1 MEPELTKKERC
12 MLNGE
17 CGEGKRQ
24 AMEILFALAKIY
36 GAKNM
41 VPIGSAQISGVSY
54 KTIGDAGLEYLEDL
68 AKKGTKVEIP
78 AYLNPIGMD
87 AQGWEEMKVP
97 QDFAQKQLAILNAYT
112 SMGAKPTCTCT
123 PYLIG
128 VRPKV
133 GEHIA
138 WAESSAVVFANSV
151 LGARTNREGG
161 PSALCAAICGFTP
174 NYGMH
179 LEENRIA
186 DLVVDVKVAL
196 PDRSDFGVLGAI
208 AGGIAR
214 GRAVAFRGIKKA
226 DEDMLKYLGAA
237 MAAFGSNS
245 LFFMEKITPEWKIRD
260 GAEKISVDK
269 PEMGRM
275 RKTLDETTEADII
288 TTGCPHASLAEIKE
302 IAEMVRGK
310 KLKKPLWVCVSRIV
324 KEVAARQGLEEIIV
338 KAGGKLVA
346 DTCMV
351 VSPMREMGYR
361 NTGVNS
367 AKAVKYLPTM
377 CQQRVHFA
385 KLGDLVEF
393 EGAGK
398 KKVRKK

>member
-12 MLNGE
+12 MLEGE
-17 CGEGKRQ
+17 CGEGKQQ
-24 AMEILFALAKIY
+24 AMEILLALAKIY
-36 GAKNM
+36 GARNM
-41 VPIGSAQISGVSY
+41 VPVSSAQISGVSY
-54 KTIGDAGLEYLEDL
+54 KTIGDAGLEYLRDL
-68 AKKGTKVEIP
+68 ADKGTKVEVP

-87 AQGWEEMKVP
+87 AQGWESMKVP
-97 QDFAQKQLAILNAYT
+97 KDFAEKQLAILNAYT
-112 SMGAKPTCTCT
+112 SMGARPTCTCT

-138 WAESSAVVFANSV
+138 WAESSAVIFANSV

-161 PSALCAAICGFTP
+161 PSALCAAICGVTP

-179 LEENRIA
+179 LGENRIA
-186 DLVVDVKVAL
+186 DLVVDVEVAL

-214 GRAVAFRGIKKA
+214 GRVVAFRGIRKA
-226 DEDMLKYLGAA
+226 GDDELKYLGAA

-245 LFFMEKITPEWKIRD
+245 LFFMEGITPEWKVRD
-260 GAEKISVDK
+260 GAEVISADES
-269 PEMGRM
+269 EMGRM
-275 RKTLDETTEADII
+275 RKTLDETKNEDII

-302 IAEMVRGK
+302 IADMVKGK
-310 KLKKPLWVCVSRIV
+310 KLKRPLWVCVSRIV
-324 KEVAARQGLEEIIV
+324 KEVAAKQGLEEIIE

-351 VSPMREMGYR
+351 VSPMEAMGYK

-377 CQQRVHFA
+377 CRQKVHFA
-385 KLGDLVEF
+385 KLKDLLEF
-393 EGAGK
+393 KGAK
-398 KKVRKK
+398 ERRKK

>member
-1 MEPELTKKERC
+1 MELKLTKNERR

-17 CGEGKRQ
+17 CGPGKQQ
-24 AMEILFALAKIY
+24 AMEILLALAKIY

-41 VPIGSAQISGVSY
+41 VPVSSAQISGVSY
-54 KTIGDAGLEYLEDL
+54 KTIGDAGLEYLRDL
-68 AKKGTKVEIP
+68 AEKGTKVEVS

-87 AQGWEEMKVP
+87 SQEWESMRVP
-97 QDFAQKQLAILNAYT
+97 KEFAEKQIAILDAYT
-112 SMGAKPTCTCT
+112 SMGMKPTCTCT

-151 LGARTNREGG
+151 LGAHTNREGG
-161 PSALCAAICGFTP
+161 PSALCAAICGVTP

-186 DLVVDVKVAL
+186 DLVVDVKVPL

-208 AGGIAR
+208 AGGVAR
-214 GRAVAFRGIKKA
+214 GRVVAFRGIKKA
-226 DEDMLKYLGAA
+226 NEDELKYLGAA

-245 LFFMEKITPEWKIRD
+245 LFFIEGITPEWKVRD
-260 GAEKISVDK
+260 GAEEIIADES
-269 PEMGRM
+269 EMGRM
-275 RKTLDETTEADII
+275 RKTLDESPEEDII
-288 TTGCPHASLAEIKE
+288 TTGCPHASLDEIKE
-302 IAEMVRGK
+302 IAEMVGGK
-310 KLKKPLWVCVSRIV
+310 KLKKPLWICVSRVV
-324 KEVAARQGLEEIIV
+324 KEIAVRQGLNGIIE

-351 VSPMREMGYR
+351 VSPMEEMGFR
-361 NTGVNS
+361 STGVNS

-377 CQQRVHFA
+377 CQQKVHFA
-385 KLGDLVEF
+385 KLRDLLQF
-393 EGAGK
+393 EGSGK
-398 KKVRKK
+398 KKAKK

>member
-24 AMEILFALAKIY
+24 AMEILLALAKIY
-36 GAKNM
+36 GATNM
-41 VPIGSAQISGVSY
+41 IPISSAQISGVSY
-54 KTIGDAGLEYLEDL
+54 KTIGDAGLEYLDDL
-68 AKKGTKVEIP
+68 AARSTKVEVP

-87 AQGWEEMKVP
+87 SQGWEEMKVP
-97 QDFAQKQLAILNAYT
+97 KDFAKKQLAILNAYT

-128 VRPKV
+128 VRPRV

-161 PSALCAAICGFTP
+161 PSALYAAICGVTP

-179 LEENRIA
+179 LDENRIA

-214 GRAVAFRGIKKA
+214 GRAVAFKGIKKA
-226 DEDMLKYLGAA
+226 DEDKLKYLGAA

-245 LFFMEKITPEWKIRD
+245 LFFMEGITPEWKIRD
-260 GAEKISVDK
+260 GAEKISVDNS
-269 PEMGRM
+269 EMGRM
-275 RKTLDETTEADII
+275 RKTLDETKEADII
-288 TTGCPHASLAEIKE
+288 TTGCPHASLVEIKE

-310 KLKKPLWVCVSRIV
+310 KLKKPLWVCVSRIL
-324 KEVAARQGLEEIIV
+324 KEVAAKQGLEEIIV
-338 KAGGKLVA
+338 NAGGKLVA

-351 VSPMREMGYR
+351 VSPMEEMGYR

-385 KLGDLVEF
+385 KLKDLLEF
-393 EGAGK
+393 EGAGRE
-398 KKVRKK
+398 KVRKK

>member
-41 VPIGSAQISGVSY
+41 VPITSAQISGVSY

-97 QDFAQKQLAILNAYT
+97 KDFAQKQLAILNAYT

-123 PYLIG
+123 PYIIG

-196 PDRSDFGVLGAI
+196 PDRSDFGILGAI
-208 AGGIAR
+208 AGGVAR
-214 GRAVAFRGIKKA
+214 GRVVAFKGIKKA
-226 DEDMLKYLGAA
+226 GDDELKYLGAA
-237 MAAFGSNS
+237 MASFGSNS
-245 LFFMEKITPEWKIRD
+245 LFFIEKITPEWKIRD
-260 GAEKISVDK
+260 GAEEITVDDV
-269 PEMGRM
+269 EMGRM
-275 RKTLDETTEADII
+275 RKSLDETPEEDII

-302 IAEMVRGK
+302 IAEMVGGK
-310 KLKKPLWVCVSRIV
+310 KLKKPLWVCVSRVI
-324 KEVAARQGLEEIIV
+324 KEIAAKQGLEEIIE

-351 VSPMREMGYR
+351 VSPMEAMGYK

-377 CQQRVHFA
+377 CQQKVHFA
-385 KLGDLVEF
+385 KLKDLLVF
-393 EGAGK
+393 EGAGRE
-398 KKVRKK
+398 KVRKK

>member
-17 CGEGKRQ
+17 CGEGKQQ
-24 AMEILFALAKIY
+24 AMEILVALAKIY

-41 VPIGSAQISGVSY
+41 VPVTSAQISGVSY

-68 AKKGTKVEIP
+68 ANKGTRVEIP

-87 AQGWEEMKVP
+87 SQGWEGMKVP
-97 QDFAQKQLAILNAYT
+97 KDFAQKQLAILNAYAR
-112 SMGAKPTCTCT
+112 MGAKPTCTCT

-128 VRPKV
+128 VRPKA

-161 PSALCAAICGFTP
+161 PSALCAAICGVTP

-179 LEENRIA
+179 LDGNRIA
-186 DLVVDVKVAL
+186 DLVVDVKVTL

-208 AGGIAR
+208 AGGVAR
-214 GRAVAFRGIKKA
+214 GRVVAFRGIKKA
-226 DEDMLKYLGAA
+226 SEDELKYLGAA

-245 LFFMEKITPEWKIRD
+245 LFFIEGITPEWKVRD
-260 GAEKISVDK
+260 GAETIEVDDV
-269 PEMGRM
+269 EAGRM
-275 RKTLDETTEADII
+275 RKSLDECREADII
-288 TTGCPHASLAEIKE
+288 TTGCPHASLAEIME
-302 IAEMVRGK
+302 IAGMVRGK

-324 KEVAARQGLEEIIV
+324 KEAAAEQGLEAVIE

-351 VSPMREMGYR
+351 VSPMEEMGYK

-385 KLGDLVEF
+385 RLADLLEF
-393 EGAGK
+393 KGAGK
-398 KKVRKK
+398 GRVQKK

>member
-1 MEPELTKKERC
+1 MEPELKKKERR
-12 MLNGE
+12 MLDGE
-17 CGEGKRQ
+17 CGEGKQQ

-36 GAKNM
+36 GAKGM
-41 VPIGSAQISGVSY
+41 VPVTSAQISGVSY
-54 KTIGDAGLEYLEDL
+54 KTIGDAGLEYLRDL
-68 AKKGTKVEIP
+68 AEKGTKVEIP

-97 QDFAQKQLAILNAYT
+97 KDFAEKQLAILNAYT
-112 SMGAKPTCTCT
+112 SMGIRPTCTCT

-161 PSALCAAICGFTP
+161 PSALCAAVCGVTP

-179 LEENRIA
+179 LEENRVA
-186 DLVVDVKVAL
+186 DLVADVEVPL
-196 PDRSDFGVLGAI
+196 TDRSDFGILGAI
-208 AGGIAR
+208 AGGVAR
-214 GRAVAFRGIKKA
+214 GRVVAFRGIKKA
-226 DEDMLKYLGAA
+226 GEDELKYLGAA

-245 LFFMEKITPEWKIRD
+245 LFFMEGITPEWKVRD
-260 GAEKISVDK
+260 GAEKIAVDGA
-269 PEMGRM
+269 EMGRM
-275 RKTLDETTEADII
+275 RKSLDECQEEDIV

-302 IAEMVRGK
+302 IAGMVRGK
-310 KLKKPLWVCVSRIV
+310 KLKKPLWVCVSRVI
-324 KEVAARQGLEEIIV
+324 KEIAAKQGFEEIIE

-351 VSPMREMGYR
+351 VSPMEEMGYR

-367 AKAVKYLPTM
+367 AKAVRYLPTM
-377 CQQRVHFA
+377 CRQKVHFA
-385 KLGDLVEF
+385 KLGDLLQF
-393 EGAGK
+393 EGEKAK
-398 KKVRKK
+398 ERRKK